1 MWQQY
6 GPEAAV
12 NGVNKKAFYDAKF
25 GKDKWKSFMP
35 RLSQVTSFP
44 DGCFTGTT
52 HPVFSP
58 GTLSRRYDNTP

>member
-12 NGVNKKAFYDAKF
+12 KGVNKKAFYDAKF

-35 RLSQVTSFP
+35 RLSQVTRFSA
-44 DGCFTGTT
+44 GTT
-52 HPVFSP
+52 RPVFS
-58 GTLSRRYDNTP
+58 